1 MNIADLGVILVI
13 GGLVLWIVR
22 FLRKNKNSCH
32 GDCSSCASS
41 CSKIDWDEVRK
52 SIHEEKNKK

>member
-22 FLRKNKNSCH
+22 FLRKNNSCH

>member
-32 GDCSSCASS
+32 GDCSSCA
-41 CSKIDWDEVRK
+41 
-52 SIHEEKNKK
+52 